1 MTFFRMK
8 LGKRGCSMIPIKLLL
23 GMYTSLCLFSR
34 EFKINFAHS
43 AADSLLFFDPDDT
56 TF

>member
-1 MTFFRMK
+1 
-8 LGKRGCSMIPIKLLL
+8 MIPIKLLQ

-34 EFKINFAHS
+34 EFNIDFAHS
-43 AADSLLFFDPDDT
+43 AADSLLFFDSDDT